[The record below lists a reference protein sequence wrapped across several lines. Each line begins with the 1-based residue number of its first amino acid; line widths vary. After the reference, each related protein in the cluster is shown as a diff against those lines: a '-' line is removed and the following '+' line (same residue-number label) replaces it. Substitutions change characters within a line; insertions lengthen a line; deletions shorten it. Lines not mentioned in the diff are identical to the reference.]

1 MILDRRAL
9 IGSGLAASGLVLTAM
24 PTIAR
29 AAPLPAVEGD
39 MTLGSPKAKVQVV
52 EYASL
57 SCTHCA
63 HWNNEVFPTFK
74 KQFIDTGK
82 VRYVFREFLTPPAQ
96 FAAAG
101 YMLARRVGPSR
112 YFEVLDTIFKQQD
125 AIFQSEDLWGGLLKI
140 GKSFGLTEAQF
151 TTALQDKAA
160 LDAVNARVEKAAER
174 DKIQFTPTFFVN
186 GQRYEGG
193 LPIET
198 LAGAIA
204 KAAERDKIEVTPT
217 FFINGERAEGG
228 QSIEALTGAVDKAS
242 KTLPKTAK
250 G

>member
-9 IGSGLAASGLVLTAM
+9 IATGLAASGAAFIAA

-29 AAPLPAVEGD
+29 AAPLPPAEGD
-39 MTLGSPKAKVQVV
+39 MALGSPKAKVQVV

-63 HWNNEVFPTFK
+63 HWNNEVFPVFK
-74 KQFIDTGK
+74 ARFIDTGK
-82 VRYVFREFLTPPAQ
+82 VRYVFREYLTEPYQ

-101 YMLARRVGPSR
+101 YLLARRVGAAR
-112 YFEVLDTIFKQQD
+112 YFQVIDAIFKQQD

-151 TTALQDKAA
+151 TAALQDKAG
-160 LDAVNARVEKAAER
+160 LDAVNARVEKATAR
-174 DKIQFTPTFFVN
+174 DKIEVTPTFFVN

-198 LAGAIA
+198 FAGAIA
-204 KAAERDKIEVTPT
+204 KAA
-217 FFINGERAEGG
+217 
-228 QSIEALTGAVDKAS
+228 Q
-242 KTLPKTAK
+242 AK
-250 G
+250 PGKG

>member
-9 IGSGLAASGLVLTAM
+9 IGTGLPVLGAAASGLVLTAA

-29 AAPLPAVEGD
+29 AAPLPPAEGD
-39 MTLGSPKAKVQVV
+39 MVLGSPKAKVQVV

-63 HWNNEVFPTFK
+63 HWNNEVFSVFK
-74 KQFIDTGK
+74 TRFIDTGK
-82 VRYVFREFLTPPAQ
+82 VRYVFREFLTEPTQ

-101 YMLARRVGPSR
+101 YLLARRVGPAR
-112 YFEVLDTIFKQQD
+112 YFQVIDAVFKQQA
-125 AIFQSEDLWGGLLKI
+125 AIFESQDLWSGLLKI
-140 GKSFGLTEAQF
+140 GKSFGLTVAQF
-151 TTALQDKAA
+151 TAALQDKAA
-160 LDAVNARVEKAAER
+160 VEAVNARVEKAAER
-174 DKIQFTPTFFVN
+174 DKVQFTPTFFVN

-198 LAGAIA
+198 FAGAIA
-204 KAAERDKIEVTPT
+204 KAAQTKP
-217 FFINGERAEGG
+217 G
-228 QSIEALTGAVDKAS
+228 
-242 KTLPKTAK
+242 K

>member
-9 IGSGLAASGLVLTAM
+9 IGTGLAATGLTLAAAPSV
-24 PTIAR
+24 AR

-57 SCTHCA
+57 SCSHCA
-63 HWNNEVFPTFK
+63 DWNNTVFPVFK

-82 VRYVFREFLTPPAQ
+82 VRYVFREYLTQPAQ

-101 YMLARRVGPSR
+101 YLLARRVGPAR
-112 YFEVLDTIFKQQD
+112 YFEVVDTIFRQQT
-125 AIFQSEDLWGGLLKI
+125 AIFDSEDLWGGLLKI

-151 TTALQDKAA
+151 TAALQDQKA
-160 LDAVNARVEKAAER
+160 LDVVNARVEKAA
-174 DKIQFTPTFFVN
+174 V
-186 GQRYEGG
+186 
-193 LPIET
+193 
-198 LAGAIA
+198 
-204 KAAERDKIEVTPT
+204 RDKIEVTPT
-217 FFINGERAEGG
+217 FFINGDRREGG
-228 QSIEALTGAVDKAS
+228 QSIEDLAKAIAYA
-242 KTLPKTAK
+242 AK

>member
-9 IGSGLAASGLVLTAM
+9 IGTGLPVLGLAVSSAAFVAA
-24 PTIAR
+24 PTTAR
-29 AAPLPAVEGD
+29 AAPLPTVDGD
-39 MTLGSPKAKVQVV
+39 MTLGSPKAPVQVV

-82 VRYVFREFLTPPAQ
+82 VRYVFREFLTEPYQ

-101 YMLARRVGPSR
+101 YLLARRVGPAR
-112 YFEVLDTIFKQQD
+112 YFEVLD
-125 AIFQSEDLWGGLLKI
+125 AIFHQQAAIFDSQDLWGGLLKI

-151 TTALQDKAA
+151 TAALQDKAA
-160 LDAVNARVEKAAER
+160 LDAVNARVEKAAAR
-174 DKIQFTPTFFVN
+174 DKIEATPTFFVD
-186 GQRYEGG
+186 GQRFEGG
-193 LPIET
+193 QPIET
-198 LAGAIA
+198 LAAAIA
-204 KAAERDKIEVTPT
+204 KAAANKP
-217 FFINGERAEGG
+217 G
-228 QSIEALTGAVDKAS
+228 
-242 KTLPKTAK
+242 K

>member
-9 IGSGLAASGLVLTAM
+9 IGTGLPALGMAASGVAFLAA

-29 AAPLPAVEGD
+29 AAPLPPAEGD
-39 MTLGSPKAKVQVV
+39 MALGSPKAKVQVV

-63 HWNNEVFPTFK
+63 HWNNETFPAFK
-74 KQFIDTGK
+74 ARFIDTGK
-82 VRYVFREFLTPPAQ
+82 VRYVFREYLTQPHQ

-101 YMLARRVGPSR
+101 YLLARRVGPDK
-112 YFEVLDTIFKQQD
+112 YFQVLDAIFRQQD

-140 GKSFGLTEAQF
+140 AKSFGLTEAQF
-151 TTALQDKAA
+151 TAALEDQKA
-160 LDAVNARVEKAAER
+160 LDAINARVEKATAR
-174 DKIQFTPTFFVN
+174 DKIEVTPTFFVN

-193 LPIET
+193 LTIDT
-198 LAGAIA
+198 FAGAIA
-204 KAAERDKIEVTPT
+204 NA
-217 FFINGERAEGG
+217 
-228 QSIEALTGAVDKAS
+228 
-242 KTLPKTAK
+242 AK

>member
-9 IGSGLAASGLVLTAM
+9 IGKGLPALGLAASGVALVAT

-29 AAPLPAVEGD
+29 AAALPAADGD
-39 MTLGSPKAKVQVV
+39 MPLGSPKAKVQVV

-63 HWNNEVFPTFK
+63 HWNNDVFPAFK

-82 VRYVFREFLTPPAQ
+82 VRYVFREFLTEPYQ

-101 YMLARRVGPSR
+101 YLLARRVGPDR
-112 YFEVLDTIFKQQD
+112 YFQVIDAVFHQQD
-125 AIFQSEDLWGGLLKI
+125 AIYKSQDLWGGLLKI

-151 TTALQDKAA
+151 TAALEDKVA
-160 LDAVNARVEKAAER
+160 LDAVNARVEKAAAR
-174 DKIQFTPTFFVN
+174 DKIEATPTFFV
-186 GQRYEGG
+186 
-193 LPIET
+193 
-198 LAGAIA
+198 
-204 KAAERDKIEVTPT
+204 D
-217 FFINGERAEGG
+217 GERFEGG
-228 QSIEALTGAVDKAS
+228 QSIETLAAAIAKA
-242 KTLPKTAK
+242 AK

>member
-9 IGSGLAASGLVLTAM
+9 IGSGLAASGLALTAA

-29 AAPLPAVEGD
+29 AAPLPAAEGD

-63 HWNNEVFPTFK
+63 HWNNEVFPVFK
-74 KQFIDTGK
+74 TRFIDTGK
-82 VRYVFREFLTPPAQ
+82 VRYVFREFLTEPYQ

-101 YMLARRVGPSR
+101 YLLARRVGPAK
-112 YFEVLDTIFKQQD
+112 YFEVIDAVFHQQD

-140 GKSFGLTEAQF
+140 GKGFGLTEAQF
-151 TTALQDKAA
+151 TAALQDKAA
-160 LDAVNARVEKAAER
+160 LDAVNARVAKAAER
-174 DKIQFTPTFFVN
+174 DKVEVTPTFFVN
-186 GQRYEGG
+186 GQR
-193 LPIET
+193 
-198 LAGAIA
+198 
-204 KAAERDKIEVTPT
+204 
-217 FFINGERAEGG
+217 FEGG
-228 QSIEALTGAVDKAS
+228 QSIEALAAAIDKAA
-242 KTLPKTAK
+242 PKTAK

>member
-9 IGSGLAASGLVLTAM
+9 IGTGLSISGLAATGLTLAA
-24 PTIAR
+24 PTVAR
-29 AAPLPAVEGD
+29 AAPLPAAEGD
-39 MTLGSPKAKVQVV
+39 MALGSPKAPVQVV

-63 HWNNEVFPTFK
+63 HWNNEVFPAFK

-82 VRYVFREFLTPPAQ
+82 VRYVFREFLTQPYQ

-101 YMLARRVGPSR
+101 YLLARRVGPAR
-112 YFEVLDTIFKQQD
+112 YFEVIDAIFRQQD

-151 TTALQDKAA
+151 TAALQDQKA
-160 LDAVNARVEKAAER
+160 LDAVNARVDKAAAR
-174 DKIQFTPTFFVN
+174 DKVEATPTFFVN
-186 GQRYEGG
+186 GDRIEGG
-193 LPIET
+193 QPIEIF
-198 LAGAIA
+198 AAAIA
-204 KAAERDKIEVTPT
+204 KAA
-217 FFINGERAEGG
+217 
-228 QSIEALTGAVDKAS
+228 SS
-242 KTLPKTAK
+242 KPAK

>member
-9 IGSGLAASGLVLTAM
+9 IGTGLPALGMAASGVAFLAA

-29 AAPLPAVEGD
+29 AAPLPPAEGD
-39 MTLGSPKAKVQVV
+39 MALGSPKAKVQVV

-63 HWNNEVFPTFK
+63 HWNNETFPAFK
-74 KQFIDTGK
+74 ARFIDTGK
-82 VRYVFREFLTPPAQ
+82 VRYVFREYLTQPHQ

-101 YMLARRVGPSR
+101 YLLARRLGPDK
-112 YFEVLDTIFKQQD
+112 YFQVIDAIFRQQD

-151 TTALQDKAA
+151 TAALEDQKA
-160 LDAVNARVEKAAER
+160 LDAVNARVEKATAR
-174 DKIQFTPTFFVN
+174 DKIEVTPTFFVN

-193 LPIET
+193 LTIDT
-198 LAGAIA
+198 FAGAIA
-204 KAAERDKIEVTPT
+204 NA
-217 FFINGERAEGG
+217 
-228 QSIEALTGAVDKAS
+228 
-242 KTLPKTAK
+242 AK

>member
-1 MILDRRAL
+1 MIIDRRAL
-9 IGSGLAASGLVLTAM
+9 IGTGLPALGLAASGVALVAT

-29 AAPLPAVEGD
+29 AAALPAADGD

-63 HWNNEVFPTFK
+63 HWNNDVFPVFK

-82 VRYVFREFLTPPAQ
+82 VRYVFREFLTEPYQ

-101 YMLARRVGPSR
+101 YLLARRLGPDR
-112 YFEVLDTIFKQQD
+112 YFQVLDAVFHQQD
-125 AIFQSEDLWGGLLKI
+125 AIYKSQDLWGGLLKI

-151 TTALQDKAA
+151 TAALENKAA

-174 DKIQFTPTFFVN
+174 DKI
-186 GQRYEGG
+186 
-193 LPIET
+193 
-198 LAGAIA
+198 
-204 KAAERDKIEVTPT
+204 EVTPT
-217 FFINGERAEGG
+217 FFVNGERAEGG
-228 QSIEALTGAVDKAS
+228 QSIEALAAAIAKA
-242 KTLPKTAK
+242 AK
-250 G
+250 S

>member
-9 IGSGLAASGLVLTAM
+9 IGTGLAATGLTLAAA
-24 PTIAR
+24 PTVAR
-29 AAPLPAVEGD
+29 AAPLPAAEGD
-39 MTLGSPKAKVQVV
+39 MALGSPNAKVQVV

-82 VRYVFREFLTPPAQ
+82 VRYVFREFLTEPYQ

-101 YMLARRVGPSR
+101 YLLARRVGPAR
-112 YFEVLDTIFKQQD
+112 YFEVLDTIFRQQE
-125 AIFQSEDLWGGLLKI
+125 AIYKSEDLWGGLLKI
-140 GKSFGLTEAQF
+140 GKGFGLTEDQF
-151 TTALQDKAA
+151 TAALNDKAA

-174 DKIQFTPTFFVN
+174 DKI
-186 GQRYEGG
+186 
-193 LPIET
+193 
-198 LAGAIA
+198 
-204 KAAERDKIEVTPT
+204 DSTPT
-217 FFINGERAEGG
+217 FFINGERLVGG
-228 QSIEALTGAVDKAS
+228 QPIEAFAAAIAKAA
-242 KTLPKTAK
+242 KTAK

>member
-9 IGSGLAASGLVLTAM
+9 IGTGLAATGLTLVAA

-29 AAPLPAVEGD
+29 AAPLPAAEGD
-39 MTLGSPKAKVQVV
+39 MVLGSPTAKVQVV

-63 HWNNEVFPTFK
+63 HWNNEVFPVFK

-82 VRYVFREFLTPPAQ
+82 VRYVFREFLTQPYQ

-101 YMLARRVGPSR
+101 YLLARRVGPAR
-112 YFEVLDTIFKQQD
+112 YFEVLD
-125 AIFQSEDLWGGLLKI
+125 AIFHQQAAIFDSQDLWGGLLKI

-151 TTALQDKAA
+151 TATLQDKAA
-160 LDAVNARVEKAAER
+160 LDAINARVEKAAAR
-174 DKIQFTPTFFVN
+174 DKIEATPTFFVN
-186 GQRYEGG
+186 G
-193 LPIET
+193 
-198 LAGAIA
+198 
-204 KAAERDKIEVTPT
+204 ER
-217 FFINGERAEGG
+217 FEGG
-228 QSIEALTGAVDKAS
+228 QSIESLSAAIAKA
-242 KTLPKTAK
+242 AK

>member
-9 IGSGLAASGLVLTAM
+9 IGTGLAASGAALIAA

-39 MTLGSPKAKVQVV
+39 MVLGSPKAKVQVV

-63 HWNNEVFPTFK
+63 HWNNEVFPVFK

-82 VRYVFREFLTPPAQ
+82 VRYVFREFLTEPYQ

-101 YMLARRVGPSR
+101 YLLARRVPGK
-112 YFEVLDTIFKQQD
+112 YFEVLDAVFHQQD
-125 AIFQSEDLWGGLLKI
+125 AIYKSEDLWGGLLKI
-140 GKSFGLTEAQF
+140 GKGFGLTEAQF
-151 TTALQDKAA
+151 TAALQDKAA

-174 DKIQFTPTFFVN
+174 DKVQVTPTFFVN
-186 GQRYEGG
+186 GERIEGG
-193 LPIET
+193 QPIET
-198 LAGAIA
+198 FAAAIA
-204 KAAERDKIEVTPT
+204 KAA
-217 FFINGERAEGG
+217 
-228 QSIEALTGAVDKAS
+228 
-242 KTLPKTAK
+242 K

>member
-9 IGSGLAASGLVLTAM
+9 IGTGLAASGAAFIAA
-24 PTIAR
+24 PTIAH
-29 AAPLPAVEGD
+29 AAPLPPAEGD
-39 MTLGSPKAKVQVV
+39 MALGSPKAKVQVV

-63 HWNNEVFPTFK
+63 HWNNEVFPVFK
-74 KQFIDTGK
+74 TRFIDTGK
-82 VRYVFREFLTPPAQ
+82 VRYVFREFLTEPAQ

-101 YMLARRVGPSR
+101 YLLARRVGPAK
-112 YFEVLDTIFKQQD
+112 YFQVIDTVFHQQA
-125 AIFQSEDLWGGLLKI
+125 AIFESQDLWGGLLKI
-140 GKSFGLTEAQF
+140 GQGFGLTEAQF
-151 TTALQDKAA
+151 TAALQDKAG
-160 LDAVNARVEKAAER
+160 LDAVNARVEKATER

-204 KAAERDKIEVTPT
+204 KAAQTKP
-217 FFINGERAEGG
+217 G
-228 QSIEALTGAVDKAS
+228 
-242 KTLPKTAK
+242 K